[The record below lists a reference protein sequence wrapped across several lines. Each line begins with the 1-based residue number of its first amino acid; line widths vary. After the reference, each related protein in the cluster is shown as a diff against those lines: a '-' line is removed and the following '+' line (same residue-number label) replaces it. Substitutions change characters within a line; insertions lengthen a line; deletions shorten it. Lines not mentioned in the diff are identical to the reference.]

1 MALSVA
7 LISQH
12 LKILSGF
19 SCCFLET
26 ASAPHSAFLDPE
38 SSQVASGSSGPF
50 EESPHGNLPRMK
62 LLASYIAPISGAELS
77 ATKGGERQNRL
88 HLESRTPSWA
98 VLWTLSDIPSIY
110 GNDKPSW
117 KTRPPRRKRPRAHT

>member
-50 EESPHGNLPRMK
+50 EESPDGNLPRMK
-62 LLASYIAPISGAELS
+62 LLASYIAPISGAVSPQSCLPLKEEKDRTGSILK
-77 ATKGGERQNRL
+77 AGL
-88 HLESRTPSWA
+88 HLGQYCG
-98 VLWTLSDIPSIY
+98 L
-110 GNDKPSW
+110 
-117 KTRPPRRKRPRAHT
+117 